1 VIPGLLAAATGVLAL
16 VVVGSPA
23 VVMAGMVLFGV
34 GFGVSQNA
42 SLALMFDR
50 VSSQGYGAVSALWN
64 LAYDAG
70 MGLGAAG
77 YGVLAAQTGY
87 PVAFALTGVLML
99 AALVPAWRDQRAA

>member
-1 VIPGLLAAATGVLAL
+1 MAGILAL
-16 VVVGSPA
+16 VLVGTPIA
-23 VVMAGMVLFGV
+23 VLAGMALFGV

-42 SLALMFDR
+42 SLNLMFNR
-50 VSSQGYGAVSALWN
+50 VSSAGYGAVSALWN

-87 PVAFALTGVLML
+87 PVAFVVTGALML
-99 AALVPAWRDQRAA
+99 AALVPAVRDARLG